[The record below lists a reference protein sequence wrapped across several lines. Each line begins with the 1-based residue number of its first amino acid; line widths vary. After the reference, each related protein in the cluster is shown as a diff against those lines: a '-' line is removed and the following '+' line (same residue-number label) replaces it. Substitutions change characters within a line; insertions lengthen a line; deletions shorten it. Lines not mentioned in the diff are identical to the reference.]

1 MITNSASICVW
12 AVRGH
17 SLQPWQYG
25 ITVWY
30 IIPVRVCVCVCV
42 DEGIVFKYFWGDV
55 DTNTHTH
62 IHIIHTIFYSHYSL
76 SLPHTHTNTHIFC
89 HNQYIKCFKSVFNIW
104 LRSNMVF
111 LFYLII
117 GLKCYPAA
125 QIKPE
130 WGRREIIK
138 KKKGHAQIHLQGV
151 REKLSFFFYNI
162 LPSLLSQLPARG
174 ARKGRI

>member
-1 MITNSASICVW
+1 MLLTADDNKFCVNLCVSSAGALSTTLTIRYNGLIHNTC
-12 AVRGH
+12 A
-17 SLQPWQYG
+17 
-25 ITVWY
+25 
-30 IIPVRVCVCVCV
+30 CVCVC
-42 DEGIVFKYFWGDV
+42 EGIVFKYFWGDV

-151 REKLSFFFYNI
+151 REKLSFFLQYTAFPHNPI
-162 LPSLLSQLPARG
+162 AG
-174 ARKGRI
+174 